1 MSIRTSPT
9 NEIVIST
16 QPQPNVARGSARQ
29 CVVVDR
35 SGKRMVLPRYSAAD
49 AIEQIAMAIA
59 GRTASSEEK
68 RLAWEHLRD
77 QQGFTVKWLQPR
89 LTDNL
94 PPTIRLKV

>member
-1 MSIRTSPT
+1 MSMRAPPTS
-9 NEIVIST
+9 EIVIST
-16 QPQPNVARGSARQ
+16 QAQPNVAHGPARQ

-89 LTDNL
+89 STNNF
-94 PPTIRLKV
+94 PPATR

>member
-1 MSIRTSPT
+1 MSMKTSPT
-9 NEIVIST
+9 SEIVIST

-59 GRTASSEEK
+59 GRTASPDEK

-77 QQGFTVKWLQPR
+77 KQGFTVKWLEPK
-89 LTDNL
+89 LTNNL
-94 PPTIRLKV
+94 PPAIR